1 VQAVHV
7 DAEECRDQICDLW
20 QRDVVVPLSRAQHE
34 VPELVFVE
42 SPYRTILFPLVNH
55 VLKMEHDHPERQIA
69 VLIPE
74 LVVKHWW
81 QAPLHNQRAQ
91 VLKLL
96 LLVRGNQ
103 RITVIN
109 IPWYL

>member
-1 VQAVHV
+1 VAAQRGRPIQGRRKDRARAV
-7 DAEECRDQICDLW
+7 L
-20 QRDVVVPLSRAQHE
+20 VP
-34 VPELVFVE
+34 
-42 SPYRTILFPLVNH
+42 SPYRFVLGPLVDYI
-55 VLKMEHDHPERQIA
+55 LKVEHQHPDRQVA

-74 LVVKHWW
+74 LVVKRWW
-81 QAPLHNQRAQ
+81 QTPLHNQRAQ

-103 RITVIN
+103 RIIVVN